1 MSPFFEMEL
10 QKQAWTGVCVF
21 LYPPRRPL
29 SWSWHFRKR
38 TPEVFPE
45 GFKER
50 LWVKTGPRKSV
61 EKKSA
66 SVHCLRSKMTSLGG
80 KKELSAQASWGY
92 ELFSLLH
99 TDCKNWIPGFFPSG
113 LGFQVG
119 NKTAELIQLIISI
132 PASGFRVRAPVHL
145 SIFGCS
151 RVEKAAYEH
160 IWWYIYSYEPLTIL
174 VLIG

>member
-1 MSPFFEMEL
+1 MQNQMSPFFEMEL

-21 LYPPRRPL
+21 LYPPQRPL

-80 KKELSAQASWGY
+80 KKELSAQSSWGY
-92 ELFSLLH
+92 ELCSH
-99 TDCKNWIPGFFPSG
+99 C
-113 LGFQVG
+113 
-119 NKTAELIQLIISI
+119 SI
-132 PASGFRVRAPVHL
+132 PIVRSEFQTSSPVGWD
-145 SIFGCS
+145 F
-151 RVEKAAYEH
+151 K
-160 IWWYIYSYEPLTIL
+160 L
-174 VLIG
+174 VIKLQNTTDYFHSC